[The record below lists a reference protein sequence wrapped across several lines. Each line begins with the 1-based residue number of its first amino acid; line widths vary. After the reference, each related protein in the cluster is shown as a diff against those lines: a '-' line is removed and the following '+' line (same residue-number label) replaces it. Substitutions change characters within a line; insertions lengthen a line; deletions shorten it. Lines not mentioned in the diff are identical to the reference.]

1 MKNKGS
7 AFLKGGAGCFVVFIV
22 LALLA
27 LLMGGSVRMNL
38 GGVVLLFLIGGLIGL
53 AVNWVYQKGRRDSS
67 NEDDAS
73 DM

>member
-1 MKNKGS
+1 MNNKGS

-27 LLMGGSVRMNL
+27 LLMGGSVRMDL